1 MNTHGQQIEI
11 GERHDQQFRCCALAL
26 MEIETLNITGLQLMR
41 LEMKEGVAFL
51 ALIPMVSK

>member
-26 MEIETLNITGLQLMR
+26 MEIETLNITG
-41 LEMKEGVAFL
+41 
-51 ALIPMVSK
+51 